1 VAALIGALAAV
12 TGAVAQGWA
21 SANLSRCQS
30 ILPCPDTPSPSP
42 TVPACPE
49 AAIRL
54 APGNGPVRTQV
65 VVHGCGFRPAETVTV
80 IVGEN
85 TVADTQAD
93 QSGDFVVAFPIP
105 SSYAGRGP
113 LELTVI
119 ARGQESQSQDSA
131 TFSLSAQ

>member
-1 VAALIGALAAV
+1 MAVLIGALAAV

-21 SANLSRCQS
+21 SDNLSRCKS
-30 ILPCPDTPSPSP
+30 IMPCRNTPSP
-42 TVPACPE
+42 TVAACPE

-54 APGNGPVRTQV
+54 APGKGPVQTPV

-80 IVGEN
+80 TVGEN

-93 QSGDFVVAFPIP
+93 QSGSFAVAFPIP